1 MSHAVK
7 NISESEGVESKSR
20 LRLWLRILK
29 ASRLIETELRENL
42 RVEFASTLPRFDVM
56 AALSSDPDGLKMSA
70 LSGVLRV
77 SNGNVTGII
86 DRLESDG
93 LVVREK
99 VAGDRRALRA
109 RLTDKGRCEFARQAE
124 AHEAWIDAM
133 LRDVEGERAERLS
146 GLLNEVVKSIEEK
159 ES

>member
-1 MSHAVK
+1 MSGPGGA
-7 NISESEGVESKSR
+7 NSKSR

-29 ASRLIETELRENL
+29 ASRLIETELREKL

-56 AALSSDPDGLKMSA
+56 AALSRDPQGMKMSA

-109 RLTDKGRCEFARQAE
+109 RLTDKGRREFARQAE
-124 AHEAWIDAM
+124 AHEAGSMPCCGMWK
-133 LRDVEGERAERLS
+133 VS
-146 GLLNEVVKSIEEK
+146 GQNGFRVCSTK
-159 ES
+159 